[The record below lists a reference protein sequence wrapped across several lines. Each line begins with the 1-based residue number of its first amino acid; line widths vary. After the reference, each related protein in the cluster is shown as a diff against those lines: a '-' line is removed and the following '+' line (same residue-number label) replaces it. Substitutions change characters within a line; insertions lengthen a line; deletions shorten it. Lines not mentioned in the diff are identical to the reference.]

1 MAKLLFKLRGVPDDE
16 ADDIRELLTHHEFDF
31 YETSAGNW
39 GLSMPGMWLNDEQQF
54 QEARRIIDE
63 YQKTR
68 AIRVR
73 AEYARLKK
81 EGKIKTFID
90 RVKENPIQIIFFL
103 FVLSAFFLLVTKLLL
118 FEVCHEYCSYDCVYL
133 KVY

>member
-16 ADDIRELLTHHEFDF
+16 ADDIRELLTHHELDF

-39 GLSMPGMWLNDEQQF
+39 GLSMPGMWLNDDQQF

-73 AEYARLKK
+73 AEYARLKE

-103 FVLSAFFLLVTKLLL
+103 AIIFMVLYLQVMLVMEIGK
-118 FEVCHEYCSYDCVYL
+118 
-133 KVY
+133 